1 MNSLSLAIAGRI
13 VRFGRLAL
21 NVNRRIFFQ
30 TAAALALLLS
40 LTVRAGDWP
49 QFRGPLGNGVAQE
62 YKAPLHWGPTNN
74 VRWKATLPGP
84 GNSSPI
90 VSHGRVFVTCA
101 EDAGKKRNLY
111 CFDRR
116 TGKELWVR
124 TVEFPRVEPTH
135 QSNPYCGS
143 TPAADGARV
152 VFLQRPARV
161 FFQNLD
167 RKETLK
173 TGPR

>member
-1 MNSLSLAIAGRI
+1 MQEYRATSPTILLEQQSWSREMERFFVKSVSLAIARRI
-13 VRFGRLAL
+13 VRFGRLAF

-90 VSHGRVFVTCA
+90 VSH
-101 EDAGKKRNLY
+101 
-111 CFDRR
+111 
-116 TGKELWVR
+116 
-124 TVEFPRVEPTH
+124 
-135 QSNPYCGS
+135 
-143 TPAADGARV
+143 
-152 VFLQRPARV
+152 
-161 FFQNLD
+161 
-167 RKETLK
+167 
-173 TGPR
+173 